1 MFTSPNSTERVA
13 TTLLDMPSETL
24 SPIFEFADRFVD
36 EQSALDP
43 NLATSRGVA
52 GFDHLL
58 TDLSPAG
65 YEARA
70 AHLRTSLAALRA
82 LPVTND
88 DDRRAK
94 EFITERFTTS
104 LAAIDAG
111 EWMRAISAISSPAGR
126 LRSTF
131 DLMSRDGEH
140 AWADIVAR
148 VAAVPNSLGQ
158 LQATYDQ
165 GRAQGIVAARRQA
178 FAAADQAA
186 TWATDRWFDSLVREA
201 AGRDDV
207 PAPLQAALAE
217 AAAAANTAYGAFAA
231 YLRDTYAPDADPN
244 DGCGP
249 QRYALGVRAF
259 LGADLDP
266 AEMYEW
272 AWGDF
277 HHLRAE
283 IATTCQRIKPGAGFA
298 EVIDLLDTDPS
309 PARALHS
316 ADEYQ
321 QWLQALTDEALT
333 RSKEHF
339 EIPAEMDRCEALIPP
354 AGSAAAA
361 YYTNPSEDFSRPG
374 RTWYPT
380 LGRTMFPKWGDVT
393 TCYHESVPGHHLQIA
408 YAMVQASSLSRIQ
421 RSSFISGH
429 GEGWALYAEQLCDE
443 FGWFENP
450 DHRLGFLGGQIL
462 RTVRVIIDIGMHLGF
477 RIPEGTTLNDGTPFH
492 AGEVWNPDLAFEF
505 SVKETGNTE
514 AFMRSEIDRYL
525 GWPAQAI
532 SYKIGQREWEAARA
546 DAVARDG
553 AAFDLKAWHAK
564 ALALGAIGLDQLRA
578 ELAR

>member
-1 MFTSPNSTERVA
+1 MA
-13 TTLLDMPSETL
+13 L
-24 SPIFEFADRFVD
+24 SQIFEFADRFVD

-43 NLATSRGVA
+43 NLATSRGTP

-70 AHLRTSLAALRA
+70 GQLRDSLATLAS

-104 LAAIDAG
+104 LAAHDAG
-111 EWMRAISAISSPAGR
+111 NWMRSISAISWPAGNM
-126 LRSTF
+126 RSTF
-131 DLMSRDGEH
+131 DLMPRDGEA
-140 AWADIVAR
+140 AWANIVAR
-148 VAAVPNSLGQ
+148 VAAVPTALDQ
-158 LQATYDQ
+158 LQATYEQ
-165 GRAQGIVAARRQA
+165 GRANGIVAARRQA
-178 FAAADQAA
+178 FAAADQVG
-186 TWATDRWFDSLVREA
+186 TWAANRWFDTLV
-201 AGRDDV
+201 D
-207 PAPLQAALAE
+207 E
-217 AAAAANTAYGAFAA
+217 AAARADVPPSLQAELADGAIAANAAFGALAT
-231 YLRDTYAPDADPN
+231 YLRDTYAPTADPT

-249 QRYALGVRAF
+249 DRYALNVRAF

-283 IATTCQRIKPGAGFA
+283 IAKTCEQIAPGASFA

-316 ADEYQ
+316 AEAYR
-321 QWLQALTDEALT
+321 QWLQEMTDEALE

-339 EIPAEMDRCEALIPP
+339 EIPAQIDRCEALIPP

-361 YYTNPSEDFSRPG
+361 YYTGPSEDFTRPG

-380 LGRTMFPKWGDVT
+380 LGRTHFPKWGDVT
-393 TCYHESVPGHHLQIA
+393 TCYHESVPGHHLQIG
-408 YAMVQASSLSRIQ
+408 YAKVQAGSLSRIQ
-421 RSSFISGH
+421 RSAFISGH
-429 GEGWALYAEQLCDE
+429 GEGWALYAEALCDE
-443 FGWFENP
+443 FGWFKNP

-462 RTVRVIIDIGMHLGF
+462 RTVRVIIDIGMHLGY

-492 AGEVWNPDLAFEF
+492 GGEVWNADLAFEF
-505 SVKETGNTE
+505 AVKETGNTE
-514 AFMRSEIDRYL
+514 DFMRSEIDRYL

-546 DAVARDG
+546 DAEARHG
-553 AAFDLKAWHAK
+553 EAFDLKAWHTK
-564 ALALGAIGLDQLRA
+564 ALTLGAVGLDQLRA